1 MLYWDG
7 QIPVEA
13 TTGPELEKTSVL
25 EIGESV

>member
-7 QIPVEA
+7 QISVEA
-13 TTGPELEKTSVL
+13 TTSSDHDKTSVL

>member
-7 QIPVEA
+7 QIPVE
-13 TTGPELEKTSVL
+13 TTPGPELDKASIL